1 MRILVDGDACPVK
14 EIIIRIAKAHHVPVD
29 MYIDSSHYF
38 QDDYAKT
45 IIIGKGKDAV
55 DFALIS
61 KAQKGDIIVTGD
73 YGVATM
79 ALSKGAHC
87 IHPNGF
93 IYSNE
98 NMDRLLMERHLSAK
112 ARKAKKSYTKMKKRS
127 EEQDVKFE
135 KNFTKLVGER
145 ATGM

>member
-14 EIIIRIAKAHHVPVD
+14 EIIIRVAKAYGIPVD

-38 QDDYAKT
+38 QDDYCRT

-61 KAQKGDIIVTGD
+61 RAARGDLIITGD

-79 ALSKGAHC
+79 ALSKGAYC

-93 IYSNE
+93 IYSND

-127 EEQDVKFE
+127 VEQDRLFE
-135 KNFTKLVGER
+135 QKLIGLLENHKN
-145 ATGM
+145 